1 MSMHSY
7 LSYLKIIVLG
17 FLLFGCSEQAP
28 ETTAA
33 SDSAAQNTMPVT
45 ASPPAATTTVATSAS
60 AINVAGSSVPGTTT
74 AGHSGRIEGLITDAA
89 GQPVAGAFVKFDN
102 EARRLTFMVISQD
115 GGNYQVDRLPSG
127 SYTAQ
132 GVGGDFQSPW
142 SASVSVANGAS
153 TALNLT
159 LTEQRA
165 PDLPAAWPRRVP
177 ASLASVDN
185 LPAGA
190 GKDIIM
196 KNCSGCHSPNDVAGS
211 RNNAEGW
218 ANNVDDMADLMKE
231 SGVPEMT
238 ENDIKVLVEYL
249 AANLPELTPPDPNS
263 RLPREL
269 LQGEARN
276 YRSVQYNLATKDV
289 ETHDVAVD
297 PNGIGWANQRTG
309 GKISRFDPESY
320 EYTEIEPPLLAGAKR
335 ARPGNL
341 QINAEGIMWLADPF
355 SKRWLS
361 YDIANDKWTSWLFP
375 MHPKED
381 QIPGANP
388 VVHHNGK
395 ITDTI
400 RGQVQGNSLV
410 INPHD
415 KSIWMSGP
423 GSVRKL
429 DPATGEWYTFD
440 SPTWLATQKNPGG
453 YGITVDGKN
462 RIWEAENLVD
472 KLARYDGVTGEVEVF
487 DLEPGSYPRRLD
499 YDNKGDVYV
508 GLWGTSKILK
518 IDVNTDEMSLIL
530 PPIKQNGAYSIDIDK
545 STNLLWVTLQTA
557 DYIARYNTETAEW
570 LMLPLPQAESDVRR
584 IEVDQ
589 KRPNRI
595 WWVTNAFNARIG
607 FLELL

>member
-1 MSMHSY
+1 MSTKSY
-7 LSYLKIIVLG
+7 LSFLTLVVAG
-17 FLLFGCSEQAP
+17 FILVGCSDKQA

-33 SDSAAQNTMPVT
+33 NTMPAEHNMEQMA
-45 ASPPAATTTVATSAS
+45 ASTTTTAPVTPPSTAMAAS
-60 AINVAGSSVPGTTT
+60 TVSGTTT
-74 AGHSGRIEGLITDAA
+74 AGHSGVIEGMITDAA
-89 GQPVAGAFVKFDN
+89 GQPVAGAFVKFNN

-115 GGNYQVDRLPSG
+115 GGSFKVDRLPSG

-132 GVGGDFQSPW
+132 SVGGDFQSEW
-142 SASVSVANGAS
+142 SASVDVANGAATS
-153 TALNLT
+153 VNLSLNM
-159 LTEQRA
+159 QRG
-165 PDLPAAWPRRVP
+165 PDLPAAWPRRFP
-177 ASLASVDN
+177 EHLADIN
-185 LPAGA
+185 AMPAGP
-190 GKDIIM
+190 GKDIM
-196 KNCSGCHSPNDVAGS
+196 AKNCSGCHSVNQVISSRYDAKTWGS
-211 RNNAEGW
+211 TVE
-218 ANNVDDMADLMKE
+218 DMAEQMKG
-231 SGVPEMT
+231 SGLPEIT
-238 ENDIKVLVEYL
+238 TDEEKVLLDYL
-249 AANLPELTPPDPNS
+249 VANLPEMSPPDPNS
-263 RLPREL
+263 RFPHEL
-269 LQGEARN
+269 MQGEARN
-276 YRSVQYNLATKDV
+276 YRSVQYNLTSLDV

-297 PNGIGWANQRTG
+297 LNGIGWANQRTG

-341 QINAEGIMWLADPF
+341 QISPEGIMWLADPF

-361 YDIANDKWTSWLFP
+361 YDIANAKWTSWLFP
-375 MHPKED
+375 MDPKED

-388 VVHHNGK
+388 IVHHNGT

-429 DPATGEWYTFD
+429 DPATGEWYTYD

-453 YGITVDGKN
+453 YGISVDGKN

-472 KLARYDGVTGEVEVF
+472 KMARYDGVTGAVEVF

-530 PPIKQNGAYSIDIDK
+530 PPIKYNGAYSIDFDK

-557 DYIARYNTETAEW
+557 DYIARYNTETKEW

-589 KRPNRI
+589 NRPNRV
-595 WWVTNAFNARIG
+595 WWVTNQFDARIG
-607 FLELL
+607 FIELLK

>member
-1 MSMHSY
+1 MSTKAY
-7 LSYLKIIVLG
+7 LSLINLVAIG
-17 FLLFGCSEQAP
+17 FIMVGCSDQGEN
-28 ETTAA
+28 TAA
-33 SDSAAQNTMPVT
+33 NNTPVESRPVVSDSVSTPATVSPSPNSMST
-45 ASPPAATTTVATSAS
+45 AS
-60 AINVAGSSVPGTTT
+60 GTTT
-74 AGHSGRIEGLITDAA
+74 AGHSGVIEGTITDAG
-89 GQPVAGAFVKFDN
+89 GQPVAGAFVKFNND
-102 EARRLTFMVISQD
+102 ARRLTFMVISQD
-115 GGNYQVDRLPSG
+115 GGNYKVDRLPSG

-132 GVGGDFQSPW
+132 SVGGDFQSEW
-142 SASVSVANGAS
+142 SAPIDVANGAAS
-153 TALNLT
+153 NMNLT
-159 LTEQRA
+159 LNVQRA

-177 ASLASVDN
+177 ESMASVDN
-185 LPAGA
+185 LPAGH

-196 KNCSGCHSPNDVAGS
+196 KNCSGCHSANQVAGG
-211 RNNAEGW
+211 RNSADGW
-218 ANNVDDMADLMKE
+218 ASTVEDMADLMKGSGKPEITEEE
-231 SGVPEMT
+231 S
-238 ENDIKVLVEYL
+238 KVLIEYL
-249 AANLPELTPPDPNS
+249 AANLPELAPPDPNS
-263 RLPREL
+263 RFPREL
-269 LQGEARN
+269 MQGEARN

-320 EYTEIEPPLLAGAKR
+320 EYSEIEPPLLAGAKR

-341 QINAEGIMWLADPF
+341 QINSEGIMWLADPF

-361 YDIANDKWTSWLFP
+361 YDIANNKWTDWLFP
-375 MHPKED
+375 MDPKED
-381 QIPGANP
+381 QNPGTNA
-388 VVHHNGK
+388 VVHHNGT

-429 DPATGEWYTFD
+429 DPATGEWYTWD
-440 SPTWLATQKNPGG
+440 SPTWLATKQNPGG

-487 DLEPGSYPRRLD
+487 DLEPGSYPRRMD

-518 IDVNTDEMSLIL
+518 IDVKTDEMSLIL
-530 PPIKQNGAYSIDIDK
+530 PPIRENGAYSIDIDK

-557 DYIARYNTETAEW
+557 DYIARLNTETQEW

-589 KRPNRI
+589 NRPNRV
-595 WWVTNAFNARIG
+595 WWVTNAFDARIG
-607 FLELL
+607 FIELL

>member
-1 MSMHSY
+1 MSIK
-7 LSYLKIIVLG
+7 LSLSCLKIVVLA
-17 FLLFGCSEQAP
+17 FILTGCSEQQP
-28 ETTAA
+28 ETSAA
-33 SDSAAQNTMPVT
+33 SGAATATSTPAAAPTPATPAAAT
-45 ASPPAATTTVATSAS
+45 ASTPATPRM
-60 AINVAGSSVPGTTT
+60 PGTTA
-74 AGHSGRIEGLITDAA
+74 AGHSGVVEGTVTDAS
-89 GQPVAGAFVKFDN
+89 GQPVAGAFVKLDIP
-102 EARRLTFMVISQD
+102 ERRLTFMFISQD
-115 GGNYQVDRLPSG
+115 GGKYMADRLPSG
-127 SYTAQ
+127 SYVVQ
-132 GVGGDFQSPW
+132 GVGGDFQSAW
-142 SASVSVANGAS
+142 SAPVSVANGAS
-153 TALNLT
+153 TAVNLVLN
-159 LTEQRA
+159 EQRA

-177 ASLASVDN
+177 EHLASVDN
-185 LPAGA
+185 LPAGP

-211 RNNAEGW
+211 RNSAEGW
-218 ANNVDDMADLMKE
+218 ANNVEDMADLMKDG
-231 SGVPEMT
+231 GVPEMT
-238 ENDIKVLVEYL
+238 EDEMKVLVEYL
-249 AANLPELTPPDPNS
+249 ATNLPELTPPDPNS
-263 RLPREL
+263 RLPRQL

-309 GKISRFDPESY
+309 GRISRFDPESY
-320 EYTEIEPPLLAGAKR
+320 EYSEIEPPLLAGAKR

-361 YDIANDKWTSWLFP
+361 YDIANNKWTDWLFP
-375 MHPKED
+375 MDPKED

-388 VVHHNGK
+388 VVHHNGT

-400 RGQVQGNSLV
+400 RGPVQGNSLV

-415 KSIWMSGP
+415 NSIWMSGP
-423 GSVRKL
+423 GAVRKL
-429 DPATGEWYTFD
+429 DPATGEWYTWD
-440 SPTWLATQKNPGG
+440 SPTWLATKKNPGG

-472 KLARYDGVTGEVEVF
+472 KLARYDGVTGEVQVF
-487 DLEPGSYPRRLD
+487 DLEPGAYPRRMD

-508 GLWGTSKILK
+508 GLWGTDNILK
-518 IDVNTDEMSLIL
+518 IDVATDEMSLIQ
-530 PPIKQNGAYSIDIDK
+530 PPLQYNGAYSIDIDK

-557 DYIARYNTETAEW
+557 DYLARYNTETQEW

-589 KRPNRI
+589 NRPNRV
-595 WWVTNAFNARIG
+595 WWVTNAFDARIG
-607 FLELL
+607 FIELLE

>member
-1 MSMHSY
+1 MSTKSI
-7 LSYLKIIVLG
+7 LSSFKI
-17 FLLFGCSEQAP
+17 FLCALLLVACSEQQP
-28 ETTAA
+28 ETTASSNTPA
-33 SDSAAQNTMPVT
+33 ETTVTESAVAPATPTATPTPT
-45 ASPPAATTTVATSAS
+45 ASTAMAT
-60 AINVAGSSVPGTTT
+60 NPGTTA
-74 AGHSGRIEGLITDAA
+74 AGHSGAIEGVITDAA
-89 GQPVAGAFVKFDN
+89 GQPVAGAFVKFNN

-115 GGNYQVDRLPSG
+115 GGTYKVDRLPSG
-127 SYTAQ
+127 NYTAQ
-132 GVGGDFQSPW
+132 SVGGDFQSDW
-142 SASVSVANGAS
+142 STPVDVANGAAS
-153 TALNLT
+153 AINLSLNV
-159 LTEQRA
+159 QRG
-165 PDLPAAWPRRVP
+165 PDLPAAWPRRKP
-177 ASLASVDN
+177 EHLATVDT
-185 LPAGA
+185 LPDGP

-196 KNCSGCHSPNDVAGS
+196 KNCSGCHSPNQVSAS
-211 RNNAEGW
+211 SYEPKGW
-218 ANNVDDMADLMKE
+218 ASNVEDMAELMVG

-238 ENDIKVLVEYL
+238 TDEQKVLVDYL
-249 AANLPELTPPDPNS
+249 VANLPPMPAPDPNS
-263 RLPREL
+263 RFPHEL
-269 LQGEARN
+269 MQGEARN
-276 YRSVQYNLATKDV
+276 YRSVQYNLETRDV

-309 GKISRFDPESY
+309 GRISRFDPESY

-361 YDIANDKWTSWLFP
+361 YDIANDKWTDWLFP
-375 MHPKED
+375 MDPKAD

-395 ITDTI
+395 VTDTI
-400 RGQVQGNSLV
+400 RGPVQGNSLV

-423 GSVRKL
+423 GSVRRL
-429 DPATGEWYTFD
+429 DPATGEWYTYD
-440 SPTWLATQKNPGG
+440 SPTWLANQKNPGG

-472 KLARYDGVTGEVEVF
+472 KLARYDGVTGEVKVF
-487 DLEPGSYPRRLD
+487 DLEPGAYPRRMD

-518 IDVNTDEMSLIL
+518 IDVQTDEMSEIL
-530 PPIKQNGAYSIDIDK
+530 PPIKYNGAYSIDFDK
-545 STNLLWVTLQTA
+545 SSNLMWVTLQTA
-557 DYIARYNTETAEW
+557 DYIARYNTDTKQW

-589 KRPNRI
+589 KRTNRI
-595 WWVTNAFNARIG
+595 WWVTNGIDARIG
-607 FLELL
+607 FIELLK